1 MELRKALFDL
11 CCAYADARI
20 RVAHEAMQ
28 QAQQAANTE
37 EKSTAGDKYETG
49 RAMAHLEKE
58 KAAVQLFEANKL
70 REALHKI
77 NPEMSTPKT
86 ALGSVI
92 ITDNGNYYLAI
103 SAGKLY
109 IQDKQFLALSPASP
123 LGTQLINRA
132 VGDKVTFQ
140 GKTLSIISVL

>member
-20 RVAHEAMQ
+20 RVAQEAMQ
-28 QAQQAANTE
+28 QAQQAANAE

-58 KAAVQLFEANKL
+58 KTAAQLFEANKL
-70 REALHKI
+70 KELLHKI
-77 NPEMSTPKT
+77 NPEVVTAKT
-86 ALGSVI
+86 VLGSVI
-92 ITDNGNYYLAI
+92 ITDKGNYYLAI
-103 SAGKLY
+103 SAGKLQVQGKEF
-109 IQDKQFLALSPASP
+109 IALSAASP
-123 LGTQLINRA
+123 LGAQLINRVA
-132 VGDKVTFQ
+132 GDKVTFQ